1 MGRRKEGKWKDGTEK
16 EDRRRGEELVRRRG
30 KNGGGREGK
39 ELRREQR
46 MEDGKAGRE

>member
-1 MGRRKEGKWKDGTEK
+1 MEGWDRKK

-30 KNGGGREGK
+30 KNGGRGREGK

>member
-1 MGRRKEGKWKDGTEK
+1 MEGWDRKK